1 MSRPILTERDDT
13 MLRLLA
19 QGLSARAI
27 ADHVG
32 LTYGTVRVYLCQ
44 LYERIGVANKTQA
57 ALWYA
62 EREHRARAKTA
73 RSACLEHFGTFKRSG
88 VLTHAKRVC

>member
-27 ADHVG
+27 AVHVG
-32 LTYGTVRVYLCQ
+32 LATGLSGLPLPALRAD
-44 LYERIGVANKTQA
+44 RRANKT
-57 ALWYA
+57 WP
-62 EREHRARAKTA
+62 R
-73 RSACLEHFGTFKRSG
+73 FGTPSASIELQSETG
-88 VLTHAKRVC
+88 LLGMPGPHSWNV